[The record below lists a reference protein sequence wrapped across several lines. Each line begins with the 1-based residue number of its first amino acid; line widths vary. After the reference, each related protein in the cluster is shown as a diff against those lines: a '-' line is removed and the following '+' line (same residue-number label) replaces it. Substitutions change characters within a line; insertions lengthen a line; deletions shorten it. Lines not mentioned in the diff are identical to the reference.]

1 MSFVL
6 NLQSD
11 NDRDMCTRQQCIDRL
26 RESSHYICEN
36 FGVRSL
42 CIFGSVA
49 RGDNGPDSDV
59 DVCVDMPAR
68 MSLVLG
74 LKAFLEEL
82 FGSPVDLIRR
92 HRNLRPFF
100 LSRIEKD
107 AIYVIR

>member
-1 MSFVL
+1 MIFVL

-11 NDRDMCTRQQCIDRL
+11 KDGDMCTRQQCIDRL

-92 HRNLRPFF
+92 HRNLRPFL

-107 AIYVIR
+107 AIYLIR